1 MESHNAKPSPTLR
14 VGSASS
20 RPPSGSQ
27 PSSSPV
33 AQRCDLDGSTSVH
46 EIYEGG
52 RKSNCSAAAT
62 QRREFPHDEQAQT
75 CKEQEQWTANIHKT
89 QSRASDDTITVIQP
103 QNVFV
108 VGTWR
113 EAEDA
118 RDKEHGHAQGESS
131 DRTPLI
137 GTVSSGYGTTE
148 ASSGASSPKDAVIAI
163 GEAHTRWQTE
173 AKLLGR
179 YSRSLI
185 ATFLL
190 QYSLLVTSVFAVGHL
205 GKAELAA
212 VSLATSTSALVASF
226 TLLPEL
232 TNVSVTANIT
242 GYAVYQGLATS
253 LDTLAAQAYGSGRKK
268 LVGLQLQRMT
278 YFLWAI
284 TIPIIAIWACS
295 TMILEAIVPDRE
307 TARLAGTYL
316 RILTVGAPGYAA
328 FESGKRF
335 VQAQG
340 LFSATL
346 YCLIVCAPLNA
357 AMNYLFVWV
366 GNFRSAMMAWIR
378 VLILRHPSISNGA
391 LLALQSQSL
400 SPKHSSLSHCS
411 AMFTASTV
419 ASAGAA
425 STVGRSTTGGR

>member
-1 MESHNAKPSPTLR
+1 MESHNAKPSPPLR

-20 RPPSGSQ
+20 RPHSGSR

-33 AQRCDLDGSTSVH
+33 AQGSDLDESTSIH

-52 RKSNCSAAAT
+52 RKSSCSAAAT
-62 QRREFPHDEQAQT
+62 QRTDFPHNDQAQI
-75 CKEQEQWTANIHKT
+75 CKEQEQWMANIHKT
-89 QSRASDDTITVIQP
+89 QSCASDDTITVVQP
-103 QNVFV
+103 QNLLV

-113 EAEDA
+113 DTEDA
-118 RDKEHGHAQGESS
+118 RDEEHGHAQGESS

-137 GTVSSGYGTTE
+137 GTGPSEYGTT
-148 ASSGASSPKDAVIAI
+148 SSGVSSPKDAAIAT
-163 GEAHTRWQTE
+163 GEVHTRWQTE

-212 VSLATSTSALVASF
+212 VSLATSTSALVASL
-226 TLLPEL
+226 TLPPEL
-232 TNVSVTANIT
+232 TNVLVTANIT

-295 TMILEAIVPDRE
+295 TMILEAIVPDRK
-307 TARLAGTYL
+307 TAQLAGTYL
-316 RILTVGAPGYAA
+316 RILTLGAPGYAA

-340 LFSATL
+340 LFSATF
-346 YCLIVCAPLNA
+346 YCLLVCAPLNA

-366 GNFRSAMMAWIR
+366 RNFCSALMAWIR

-391 LLALQSQSL
+391 LLALQSQSQ
-400 SPKHSSLSHCS
+400 SPRHYSLSLCS
-411 AMFTASTV
+411 AMFTASRV